1 MEKSNRCGLRVT
13 CYEFRFSIRNSK
25 PATRNSHLS
34 FNLLG
39 RKPNTLSLHS
49 SSNILKR
56 GIRMTDVAVLL
67 EKTGTGFK
75 SLNIGDKYKE
85 TALKWLEVWLTD
97 DTFRDYVAQIN
108 YLIENKNWDF
118 LLDSFYQIIPFGTGG
133 RRGLVGI
140 GPNRINTWTVKASA
154 QGHAQYLIKQ
164 FGDQAKR
171 QGIVLTYDVRKY
183 TQKGIYDEALPNP
196 VMNLDCKQLAVAAAE
211 VYAANK
217 IKVYMFEDVRTTPE
231 LSFAIR
237 HLQTIAGD
245 MFSASHNLP
254 TDNGKKVY
262 DNYGGQLIPPDDQT
276 LVNEVTTNVKD
287 IKVIN
292 FDDAKESGLIEI
304 IGQEVDEAY
313 YDAVVPLSFSSARD
327 IKIVYSPLHG
337 TGLTSVDPILKKL
350 GFDVALDPKTS
361 NLSGAFENV
370 TFNIPN
376 PEVKESFDTSLP
388 YAEQI
393 KADLIISTDPDADRI
408 GVMVKHSGVWEFLT
422 GNEIG
427 IILTNYGISKF
438 KAAGRLNQNNVI
450 IKTDVTTS
458 LIEKIARENNVGCIG
473 NLLVGFKY
481 IGDEMNNLE
490 REDKIAGFILG
501 TEESHG
507 FLMGNYCRDKDAAGA
522 AIWIAEHAAE
532 LKKESKTLL
541 DDLSEIYANYG
552 YCHNYLTEI
561 RLLGAKGM
569 EQIRQIMDH
578 LRNTGIDSFGEF
590 KVRERI
596 DRWEGEPQPH
606 LSRTDTSARNV
617 LIYHMHNLPNTVSMR
632 ITVRP
637 SGTEPKIKMYF
648 EVFGSPC
655 DPKELDREKEKIIGV
670 REGLEK
676 SFMQYCYKFLDVDFP
691 DRGFLLFWQL
701 PLDAKL
707 KYFEIE
713 DEITRLKNT
722 ANKEERKDKLN
733 ELLKFLGANP
743 IEKIDNAF
751 KAKYKIGIREYLGL
765 K

>member
-1 MEKSNRCGLRVT
+1 MIDT
-13 CYEFRFSIRNSK
+13 
-25 PATRNSHLS
+25 
-34 FNLLG
+34 
-39 RKPNTLSLHS
+39 
-49 SSNILKR
+49 
-56 GIRMTDVAVLL
+56 AVLL
-67 EKTGTGFK
+67 EKTRAGFK
-75 SLNIGDKYKE
+75 SLNIADKYKQS
-85 TALKWLEVWLTD
+85 ALKWLKVWLTD
-97 DTFRDYVAQIN
+97 DAFKDYVAQIN
-108 YLIENKNWDF
+108 YLVENENWDF

-140 GPNRINTWTVKASA
+140 GPNRINTWTVQASA

-183 TQKGIYDEALPNP
+183 TQKGIYAESLPNP

-211 VYAANK
+211 VYAANE
-217 IKVYMFEDVRTTPE
+217 IKVYMFDDVRTTPE

-237 HLQTIAGD
+237 HLRTIAGD

-276 LVNEVTTNVKD
+276 LVDEVTTNVKE
-287 IKVIN
+287 IKIMN
-292 FDDAKESGLIEI
+292 FDEAKEKGLIEI

-313 YDAVVPLSFSSARD
+313 YDAVIPLSLSSARD

-350 GFDVALDPKTS
+350 GFDVVLDPKTS

-393 KADLIISTDPDADRI
+393 KADMIINTDPDADRI
-408 GVMVKHSGVWEFLT
+408 GVMVKHDGAWEFLT

-427 IILTNYGISKF
+427 IILTNYGFSKF
-438 KAAGRLNQNNVI
+438 RAAGRLNQNNVV

-458 LIEKIARENNVGCIG
+458 LIDKIAQENNVRCIG
-473 NLLVGFKY
+473 DLLVGFKY
-481 IGDEMNNLE
+481 IGDEMNTLE
-490 REDKIAGFILG
+490 KEDNISGFILG

-507 FLMGNYCRDKDAAGA
+507 YLMGNYCRDKDAAGA

-532 LKKESKTLL
+532 LKIENKTLL
-541 DDLSEIYANYG
+541 DDLAEIYAKYG

-569 EQIRQIMDH
+569 EQIGQIMDH
-578 LRNTGIDSFGEF
+578 LRNTRIDSLGEF
-590 KVRERI
+590 RVRERI

-617 LIYHMHNLPNTVSMR
+617 LIYHMHKLPNTVSMR
-632 ITVRP
+632 VTVRP

-648 EVFGSPC
+648 EVFGKPFNLK
-655 DPKELDREKEKIIGV
+655 DLEKEKGEIADV
-670 REGLEK
+670 RAKLEK
-676 SFMQYCYKFLDVDFP
+676 NFMQYCYEFLKVDFP
-691 DRGFLLFWQL
+691 ERGFLLFWQL

-713 DEITRLKNT
+713 DEITNLKNIVDT
-722 ANKEERKDKLN
+722 KRRTEKLN
-733 ELLKFLGANP
+733 SLLAFLGANP
-743 IEKIDNAF
+743 IEKVDNAF
-751 KAKYKIGIREYLGL
+751 KAKYKIGIREYLKL
-765 K
+765 QPNK